1 MEAIF
6 DNKSIRQIPMQGMPM
21 AINPE
26 SYASHASVLPGQKVM
41 YSGWMN
47 GGPPYGAS
55 GIIKETLRK
64 RAVVYIKDSGIW
76 NIPYYF
82 LTKGLKNTRS
92 KSGITYSQPEKVA

>member
-1 MEAIF
+1 MEAIL

-92 KSGITYSQPEKVA
+92 KSRIAYSQPEKVA